1 MKANFTSGSERS
13 FNEHER
19 LISTTDSQGIIT
31 YANDYFIDISGYS
44 QEELIGQPHNLVRHP
59 DMPKAAFEELWGHLQ
74 KGKPWMGMVC
84 NRSKNGDY
92 YWVDA
97 FVTPIFKD
105 DKVEGFQSVRVK
117 PKPKQLNAARKGYS
131 LLNAGKSVLGLK
143 LSSFSMFPKMLL
155 GFTLTLL
162 PFLLV
167 AAFYAHEHVLA
178 YTAALV
184 ASLTSMAV
192 LAKIYS
198 RPYEEAANDTREIFD
213 SPVARP
219 IYTGRD
225 DELGQLQL
233 AIKVLQAEIR
243 TILTRVGE
251 SAGHTSEVV
260 SDTSVAVEKTDQ
272 AINRQRSELESVSSA
287 MHEMSVT
294 VEEVTRNTVQ
304 AADAA
309 KQVDEEVQSGTTVIN
324 KASDV
329 IEGLA
334 EQVEQTVKLTEQLQ
348 HDSDAI
354 GSVIEVIRGIAE
366 QTNLLALNAAIEA
379 ARAGEQGRGFAVVA
393 DEVRALASQTRTSTE
408 KIEEIIAGLQ
418 NSTEKAATAMVAG
431 QEQVQTSVEQT
442 ALASSA
448 LESIGKSV
456 ETIKDMSM
464 QIASASEEQNKVAEE
479 INRNINNISQVAN
492 DTAQASGSTAFA
504 TEKLADQIK
513 AMHALVAQFER

>member
-1 MKANFTSGSERS
+1 MKADFISGSERT
-13 FNEHER
+13 FNERER

-31 YANDYFIDISGYS
+31 YANDYFINISGYS
-44 QEELIGQPHNLVRHP
+44 EEELIGQPHNLVRHP
-59 DMPKAAFEELWGHLQ
+59 DMPKAAFKELWDRLNE
-74 KGKPWMGMVC
+74 GKPWMGMVC

-105 DKVEGFQSVRVK
+105 NEVEGFQSVRVK
-117 PKPKQLNAARKGYS
+117 PKPKQLNAARKAYS
-131 LLNAGKSVLGLK
+131 LLNAGKRVLGFK
-143 LSSFSMFPKMLL
+143 LSSISMFPKLL
-155 GFTLTLL
+155 FGFALTLL

-167 AAFYAHEHVLA
+167 TAFYAHEHLPV
-178 YTAALV
+178 YVTALLV
-184 ASLTSMAV
+184 SLVSTVV

-198 RPYEEAANDTREIFD
+198 RPYEKAADETREIFD
-213 SPVARP
+213 SGVARP

-272 AINRQRSELESVSSA
+272 AINQQRAELESVSTA
-287 MHEMSVT
+287 MHQMSVT
-294 VEEVTRNTVQ
+294 VEEVTRNIAQT
-304 AADAA
+304 ADAA
-309 KQVDEEVQSGTTVIN
+309 QQADDKVRSGTTVVT
-324 KASDV
+324 KAVDV

-334 EQVEQTVKLTEQLQ
+334 KQVQQAVTLMEQLQ
-348 HDSDAI
+348 KDSEAI

-408 KIEEIIAGLQ
+408 KIEEIIDCLH
-418 NSTEKAATAMVAG
+418 NSTEKAATAMIAG
-431 QEQVQTSVEQT
+431 REQAETSVEQA
-442 ALASSA
+442 ALAGSV
-448 LESIGKSV
+448 LGSIGESV
-456 ETIKDMSM
+456 ATIKDMSM
-464 QIASASEEQNKVAEE
+464 QIASASEEQNQVTEE
-479 INRNINNISQVAN
+479 INRNINTISQVAN

-504 TEKLADQIK
+504 TEKLAEQIK